1 MHEPFCSFRRS
12 DSDTILG
19 DLLSLAAHLSES
31 LVENTLTSALAAASF
46 RPGPDG
52 ISDLYGPPTD
62 PEGIARVIED
72 YVNSVHLPADAG
84 HQMLALQ
91 FGIFATDEDLDRWT
105 RADEYSWPRGTRQ
118 EWLRRFHR
126 ALFPNV
132 AIPTE
137 PPSIALLPA
146 GNTR

>member
-1 MHEPFCSFRRS
+1 MSP
-12 DSDTILG
+12 I
-19 DLLSLAAHLSES
+19 AHLSES
-31 LVENTLTSALAAASF
+31 FVENTLTSALAAASF

-84 HQMLALQ
+84 HQILALQ
-91 FGIFATDEDLDRWT
+91 LGIFATDEDLDRWT
-105 RADEYSWPRGTRQ
+105 RADEYAWPRGTRQ

-132 AIPTE
+132 AIPSG
-137 PPSIALLPA
+137 PPNVAVLPA
-146 GNTR
+146 GTAR